1 MESSG
6 TSQNSLNSL
15 AERIK
20 AKTEQERQE
29 VETLTRQQFSAL
41 SANLQQSSK
50 NALSTT
56 EAAILKE
63 IMNMEKN
70 ITSRCRSLGEMFNRK
85 YWLSIVLSAGILLL
99 TVLTSWGLIT
109 LYQHRITDTRREL
122 AELTQER
129 NTLQAQCA
137 RIWASFK
144 GLEPHHAEGK
154 DYLLLPA
161 GRKFQFAGLMPDKRE
176 AWEIVRK

>member
-1 MESSG
+1 MESNG

-50 NALSTT
+50 NALSIT

-63 IMNMEKN
+63 IVEMEKS
-70 ITSRCRSLGEMFNRK
+70 ITSR
-85 YWLSIVLSAGILLL
+85 
-99 TVLTSWGLIT
+99 
-109 LYQHRITDTRREL
+109 
-122 AELTQER
+122 
-129 NTLQAQCA
+129 
-137 RIWASFK
+137 
-144 GLEPHHAEGK
+144 
-154 DYLLLPA
+154 
-161 GRKFQFAGLMPDKRE
+161 
-176 AWEIVRK
+176 

>member
-1 MESSG
+1 M
-6 TSQNSLNSL
+6 QNTGNLNSL
-15 AERIK
+15 AERIR
-20 AKTEQERQE
+20 AKTEQDRQE
-29 VETLTRQQFSAL
+29 AETLTRQQFDTL
-41 SANLQQSSK
+41 SQSLSESSK

-56 EAAILKE
+56 EAAILSG
-63 IMNMEKN
+63 IADMEKN

-85 YWLSIVLSAGILLL
+85 YLLSIVLSAGILFL
-99 TVLTSWGLIT
+99 TVVTCCGLIT

-122 AELTQER
+122 AELTREKDA
-129 NTLQAQCA
+129 LQTQCN
-137 RIWASFK
+137 RIWDTFK

-161 GRKFQFAGLMPDKRE
+161 GRKFQFVGLMPDKRE

>member
-6 TSQNSLNSL
+6 TSQNSLSSL

-29 VETLTRQQFSAL
+29 VETLTQQQFSAL

-63 IMNMEKN
+63 IVEMEKN
-70 ITSRCRSLGEMFNRK
+70 ITSRCQSLGSMFSKK
-85 YWLSIVLSAGILLL
+85 YLYSILLSAGILSL
-99 TVLTSWGLIT
+99 TVLTCWGLIT
-109 LYQHRITDTRREL
+109 LYQYRITDLRREMVG
-122 AELTQER
+122 LTGER
-129 NTLQAQCA
+129 DALEAKNTAL
-137 RIWASFK
+137 WNTFK
-144 GLEPHHAEGK
+144 GLEPYQVEGK
-154 DYLLLPA
+154 HYLLTPKGLIIRSA
-161 GRKFQFAGLMPDKRE
+161 GTVGQRE